1 MSKGITG
8 GFLPLGATS
17 CSEQIFNAFISDD
30 KANTFYHGHSYTA
43 NPLACAAANA
53 SLDLLEK
60 EETQKQIIVITE
72 FFKRMQNKLKN
83 HSALTD
89 IRQIGTILAL
99 ELKSH
104 EGTSYLNPL
113 SERIAKF
120 YLEHGII
127 VRPLGNV
134 LYFIPPYCISETEL
148 KLIETCTDKF
158 LKSLV

>member
-1 MSKGITG
+1 M
-8 GFLPLGATS
+8 PLGATA
-17 CSEQIFNAFISDD
+17 CTEQIFNAFISDN
-30 KANTFYHGHSYTA
+30 KENTFYHGHSYTA

-60 EETQKQIIVITE
+60 GETQEQIIFITK
-72 FFKRMQNKLKN
+72 FLKNLQNKLSN
-83 HSALTD
+83 HPAILNS
-89 IRQIGTILAL
+89 RQIGTILAL
-99 ELKSH
+99 ELKT
-104 EGTSYLNPL
+104 EEETSYLNPL

-120 YLEHGII
+120 YLERGII

-148 KLIETCTDKF
+148 KLIETYTDTF